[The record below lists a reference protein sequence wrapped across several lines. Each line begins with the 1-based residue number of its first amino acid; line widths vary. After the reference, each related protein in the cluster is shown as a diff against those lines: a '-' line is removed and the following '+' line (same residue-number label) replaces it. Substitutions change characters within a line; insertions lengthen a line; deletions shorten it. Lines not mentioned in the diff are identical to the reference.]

1 MKRCKNYSDALD
13 GKSLEM
19 LTEEIKFYKQ
29 QLDHI
34 AKENHVSMDDIL
46 DELLTME

>member
-1 MKRCKNYSDALD
+1 M
-13 GKSLEM
+13 ET

-34 AKENHVSMDDIL
+34 AKENHVSTDDIL
-46 DELLTME
+46 DELLAME